1 MAVKFSQM
9 GYFNNEVQDNFKADF
24 GFDAPHRTQTKCSN
38 PVFADPYLH
47 RLAIMEEEHFGH
59 KGDRDENGIPG
70 WVAKFVCTGCG
81 KEYKKN
87 QKGFYVDKQVA

>member
-1 MAVKFSQM
+1 M
-9 GYFNNEVQDNFKADF
+9 GYFNNEIQDNFKADF
-24 GFDAPHRTQTKCSN
+24 GFDAPHRTQTKCIN

-47 RLAIMEEEHFGH
+47 RLAIMKEEHFGH

-81 KEYKKN
+81 KEYKKT
-87 QKGFYVDKQVA
+87 QKGFYVDKRSA